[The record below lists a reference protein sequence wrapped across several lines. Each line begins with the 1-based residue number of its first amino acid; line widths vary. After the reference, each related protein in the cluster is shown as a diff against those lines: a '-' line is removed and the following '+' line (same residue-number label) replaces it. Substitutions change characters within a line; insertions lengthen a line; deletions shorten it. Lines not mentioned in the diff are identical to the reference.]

1 MRVTTNSNDSQM
13 LAQIQQLTSLQTRLQ
28 TQVSTGQR
36 IFQPE
41 DDPAAMGRV
50 LTLETEKNQISQF
63 ASNTSYALDLSQ
75 ASFSGLNEIK
85 KISDRAGELATS
97 GAGSLDPAAL
107 KTNATEVNQLI
118 EQGLQLAN
126 SQLRNNYLFAGTAV
140 DQPPFKETRDPT
152 TGDITSVSYV
162 GNDTQASV
170 QISAT
175 ASITPGS
182 SIDSNKALA
191 DFLNHLVQLRD
202 ALNTGVSTNVS
213 AVQPSLVTDEN
224 NLVSGL
230 SEYGAVQLR
239 IEINQSLQQDRLG
252 DVGKLISTETDVD
265 LPTTVTKLNQ
275 ASVAYQAALQS
286 TTKIMGMSLLDYLP
300 AT

>member
-1 MRVTTNSNDSQM
+1 MRITTNSNDSQM
-13 LAQIQQLTSLQTRLQ
+13 LAQIQNLISLQTRLQ

-41 DDPAAMGRV
+41 DDPAGMGRM
-50 LTLETEKNQISQF
+50 LALKTEQSQITQF
-63 ASNTSYALDLSQ
+63 ASNTSYALDVSQ

-85 KISDRAGELATS
+85 KISDRAGELSTL
-97 GAGSLDPAAL
+97 GAGDVNPDAL

-118 EQGLQLAN
+118 EQGVQLAN

-140 DQPPFKETRDPT
+140 DTPPFVATRDAS
-152 TGDITSVSYV
+152 GNITSVSYA
-162 GNDTQASV
+162 GNATQASV
-170 QISAT
+170 QISST
-175 ASITPGS
+175 ASIAPGS
-182 SIDSNKALA
+182 SGAANQELA

-202 ALNTGVSTNVS
+202 ALNTGVPTNVS
-213 AVQPSLVTDEN
+213 AVQPALVTDEN

-239 IEINQSLQQDRLG
+239 IEISQSQQQDRLS
-252 DVGKLISTETDVD
+252 DIDKLVSSETDVD

>member
-1 MRVTTNSNDSQM
+1 MRITTNSNDSQM
-13 LAQIQQLTSLQTRLQ
+13 LAQIQKLTSLQTRLQ

-50 LTLETEKNQISQF
+50 LALETEKGQITQF
-63 ASNTSYALDLSQ
+63 SSNTSYALDVSQ
-75 ASFSGLNEIK
+75 ASFSGLNDIK

-97 GAGSLDPAAL
+97 GAGALDPDSI
-107 KTNATEVNQLI
+107 KTNSVEVNQLI

-126 SQLRNNYLFAGTAV
+126 TQLRGNYLFAGTAV
-140 DQPPFKETRDPT
+140 DQPPFAATRDAS
-152 TGDITSVSYV
+152 GNITSIKYV
-162 GNDTQASV
+162 GNNTQAAV
-170 QISAT
+170 QISST
-175 ASITPGS
+175 ASIAPGS
-182 SIDSNKALA
+182 SGTANQGLA

-239 IEINQSLQQDRLG
+239 IEISQSQQQDRL
-252 DVGKLISTETDVD
+252 DDIDKLVSTETDVD
-265 LPTTVTKLNQ
+265 LPTTITKLNQ

-286 TTKIMGMSLLDYLP
+286 TTKIMGLSLLDYLP
-300 AT
+300 SS

>member
-50 LTLETEKNQISQF
+50 LALETEKGQITQF
-63 ASNTSYALDLSQ
+63 ASNTSYALDVSQ
-75 ASFSGLNEIK
+75 ASFSGLNDIK
-85 KISDRAGELATS
+85 KISDRAGEIATT
-97 GAGSLDPAAL
+97 GAGTLDPDSI

-126 SQLRNNYLFAGTAV
+126 TQLRNNYLFAGTAV
-140 DQPPFKETRDPT
+140 DAPPFVATRDAS
-152 TGDITSVSYV
+152 GNITSVSYA
-162 GNDTQASV
+162 GNNTQASV
-170 QISAT
+170 QISST
-175 ASITPGS
+175 ASIAPGS
-182 SIDSNKALA
+182 SGASNQGLA

-213 AVQPSLVTDEN
+213 AVQPSLVNDEN
-224 NLVSGL
+224 NIVNGL

-239 IEINQSLQQDRLG
+239 IEIAQSQQQDRL
-252 DVGKLISTETDVD
+252 DNIGKLVSTETDVD
-265 LPTTVTKLNQ
+265 LPTTITKLNQ

-300 AT
+300 AS

>member
-1 MRVTTNSNDSQM
+1 MRITTNSNDSQM
-13 LAQIQQLTSLQTRLQ
+13 LAQIQNLISLQTRLQ

-41 DDPAAMGRV
+41 DDPAGMGRV
-50 LTLETEKNQISQF
+50 LALKTEQSQITQF
-63 ASNTSYALDLSQ
+63 ASNTSYALDVSQ

-85 KISDRAGELATS
+85 KISDRAGELSTL
-97 GAGSLDPAAL
+97 GAGDLSPDAL

-118 EQGLQLAN
+118 EQGVQLAN

-140 DQPPFKETRDPT
+140 DTPPFVATRDAS
-152 TGDITSVSYV
+152 GNITSVSYA
-162 GNDTQASV
+162 GNATQASV
-170 QISAT
+170 QISST
-175 ASITPGS
+175 ASIAPGS
-182 SIDSNKALA
+182 SGAANQELA

-213 AVQPSLVTDEN
+213 AVQPALVTDEN

-239 IEINQSLQQDRLG
+239 IEISQSQQQDRLS
-252 DVGKLISTETDVD
+252 DIDKLVSSETDVD
-265 LPTTVTKLNQ
+265 LPTTITKLNQ

-300 AT
+300 AA

>member
-36 IFQPE
+36 IFEPE
-41 DDPAAMGRV
+41 DDPASMGRV
-50 LTLETEKNQISQF
+50 LALETEKSQNTQF
-63 ASNTSYALDLSQ
+63 ASNTSYALDVSN
-75 ASFSGLNEIK
+75 ASFSGLSDIK
-85 KISDRAGELATS
+85 KISDRAGELATT
-97 GAGSLDPAAL
+97 GAGDLDPDSI

-126 SQLRNNYLFAGTAV
+126 TQLRSNYLFAGTAV
-140 DQPPFKETRDPT
+140 DAPPFVATRDAN
-152 TGDITSVSYV
+152 GNITSVGYV
-162 GNDTQASV
+162 GNQTQASV
-170 QISAT
+170 QISNT

-182 SIDSNKALA
+182 SPAANQGLA

-213 AVQPSLVTDEN
+213 AVQPALVNDEN
-224 NLVSGL
+224 NIVSGL

-239 IEINQSLQQDRLG
+239 IEISQSQQQDRLN
-252 DVGKLISTETDVD
+252 DIDKLVSTETDVD
-265 LPTTVTKLNQ
+265 LPTTITKLNQ

-300 AT
+300 SS

>member
-1 MRVTTNSNDSQM
+1 MRVTTNSNDGQM
-13 LAQIQQLTSLQTRLQ
+13 LTQIQKLTSLQTRLQ

-50 LTLETEKNQISQF
+50 LALETEKNQITQF

-75 ASFSGLNEIK
+75 ASFSGLNNIK
-85 KISDRAGELATS
+85 KLSDRAGELATA
-97 GAGSLDPAAL
+97 GAGSLDPAAFP
-107 KTNATEVNQLI
+107 TDATEVNQLL
-118 EQGLQLAN
+118 EQGVQLAN
-126 SQLRNNYLFAGTAV
+126 AQLRNNYLFAGTAV
-140 DQPPFKETRDPT
+140 DTPPFVAARDANNN
-152 TGDITSVSYV
+152 ITSVSYV
-162 GNDTQASV
+162 GNMTQAAV
-170 QISAT
+170 QISST

-182 SIDSNKALA
+182 SGASNQALA

-202 ALNTGVSTNVS
+202 ALPTGVSTNVS
-213 AVQPSLVTDEN
+213 AVQPALVNDEN

-230 SEYGAVQLR
+230 SEYGAVQMR
-239 IEINQSLQQDRLG
+239 IEINQSLQQDRLQ

>member
-1 MRVTTNSNDSQM
+1 MRITTNSNDSQM
-13 LAQIQQLTSLQTRLQ
+13 LAQIQNLISLQTRLQ

-41 DDPAAMGRV
+41 DDPAGMGRV
-50 LTLETEKNQISQF
+50 LALKTEQSQITQF
-63 ASNTSYALDLSQ
+63 ASNTSYALDVSQ
-75 ASFSGLNEIK
+75 ASFSGLNAIK
-85 KISDRAGELATS
+85 KISDRAGELSTL
-97 GAGSLDPAAL
+97 GAGDLSPDAL

-118 EQGLQLAN
+118 EQGVQLAN
-126 SQLRNNYLFAGTAV
+126 TQLRNNYLFAGTAV
-140 DQPPFKETRDPT
+140 DTPPFVATRDAS
-152 TGDITSVSYV
+152 GNITSVSYA
-162 GNDTQASV
+162 GNTTQASV
-170 QISAT
+170 QISST
-175 ASITPGS
+175 ASIAPGS
-182 SIDSNKALA
+182 SGAANQELA

-213 AVQPSLVTDEN
+213 AVQPALVTDEN

-239 IEINQSLQQDRLG
+239 IEISQSQQQDRLN
-252 DVGKLISTETDVD
+252 DIDKLVSSETDVD
-265 LPTTVTKLNQ
+265 LPTTITKLNQ

>member
-41 DDPAAMGRV
+41 DDPASMGRV
-50 LTLETEKNQISQF
+50 LTLETERGQLTQF
-63 ASNTSYALDLSQ
+63 ASNTTYALDVSQ

-85 KISDRAGELATS
+85 KISDRAGELGTS
-97 GAGSLDPAAL
+97 GAGDLSPDAL

-118 EQGLQLAN
+118 EQGVQLAN

-140 DQPPFKETRDPT
+140 DTPPFVATRDA
-152 TGDITSVSYV
+152 GGNITSISYA
-162 GNDTQASV
+162 GNATPASV

-182 SIDSNKALA
+182 SPASNQQLC

-202 ALNTGVSTNVS
+202 ALNTGDSTNVS
-213 AVQPSLVTDEN
+213 AVQPALVDDEN

-230 SEYGAVQLR
+230 SEYGAVQMR
-239 IEINQSLQQDRLG
+239 IEISQQQQQDRMG
-252 DVGKLISTETDVD
+252 NIDKLVSGETDVD
-265 LPTTVTKLNQ
+265 LPTTITRLNQ

-286 TTKIMGMSLLDYLP
+286 TTKIMGLSLLNYLP
-300 AT
+300 AA

>member
-41 DDPAAMGRV
+41 DDPASMGRV
-50 LTLETEKNQISQF
+50 LTLETERGQLTQF
-63 ASNTSYALDLSQ
+63 ASNTTYALDVSQ

-85 KISDRAGELATS
+85 KISDRAGELGTS
-97 GAGSLDPAAL
+97 GAGDLSPDAL

-118 EQGLQLAN
+118 EQGVQLAN

-140 DQPPFKETRDPT
+140 DTPPFVATRDAD
-152 TGDITSVSYV
+152 GNITSVDYA
-162 GNDTQASV
+162 GNTTQAQV
-170 QISAT
+170 QISSTAT
-175 ASITPGS
+175 IAPGS
-182 SIDSNKALA
+182 SPATNQQLC
-191 DFLNHLVQLRD
+191 DFLNHLVGLRD
-202 ALNTGVSTNVS
+202 ALNTGDSTNVS
-213 AVQPSLVTDEN
+213 AAQPALVDDEN

-239 IEINQSLQQDRLG
+239 IQVSQQQQQDRMG
-252 DVGKLISTETDVD
+252 DIDKLVSGETDVD
-265 LPTTVTKLNQ
+265 LPTTITRLNQ

>member
-41 DDPAAMGRV
+41 DDPASMGRV
-50 LTLETEKNQISQF
+50 LTLETERGQLTQF
-63 ASNTSYALDLSQ
+63 ANNTTYALDVSQ

-85 KISDRAGELATS
+85 KISDRAGELGTS
-97 GAGSLDPAAL
+97 GAGDLSPAAL

-118 EQGLQLAN
+118 EQGVQLAN

-140 DQPPFKETRDPT
+140 DTPPFVATRDAD
-152 TGDITSVSYV
+152 GNITSVNYA
-162 GNDTQASV
+162 GNVTQASV
-170 QISAT
+170 QISST

-182 SIDSNKALA
+182 SPATNQQLC

-202 ALNTGVSTNVS
+202 ALNTGDSTNVS
-213 AVQPSLVTDEN
+213 AAQPALVDDEN

-239 IEINQSLQQDRLG
+239 IQISQQQQQDRMG
-252 DVGKLISTETDVD
+252 DIDKLVSSETDVD
-265 LPTTVTKLNQ
+265 LPTTITRLNQ

>member
-13 LAQIQQLTSLQTRLQ
+13 LAQIQNLISLQTRLQ

-41 DDPAAMGRV
+41 DDPAGMGRV
-50 LTLETEKNQISQF
+50 LALKTEQSQITQF
-63 ASNTSYALDLSQ
+63 ASNTSYALDVSQ

-85 KISDRAGELATS
+85 KISDRAGELSTL
-97 GAGSLDPAAL
+97 GAGDLSPDAL

-118 EQGLQLAN
+118 EQGVQLAN

-140 DQPPFKETRDPT
+140 DTPPFVATRDAS
-152 TGDITSVSYV
+152 GNISSVSYA
-162 GNDTQASV
+162 GNTTQASV
-170 QISAT
+170 QISST
-175 ASITPGS
+175 ASIAPGS
-182 SIDSNKALA
+182 SGAANQELA

-213 AVQPSLVTDEN
+213 AVQPALVTDEN

-239 IEINQSLQQDRLG
+239 IEISQSQQQDRLS
-252 DVGKLISTETDVD
+252 DIDKLVSSETDVD
-265 LPTTVTKLNQ
+265 LPTTITKLNQ

-300 AT
+300 AA

>member
-13 LAQIQQLTSLQTRLQ
+13 LAHIQQLTSLQTRLQ

-50 LTLETEKNQISQF
+50 LSLQTEKSAITQF

-75 ASFSGLNEIK
+75 ASFSGLNQIK
-85 KISDRAGELATS
+85 KLSDRAGELATS
-97 GAGSLDPAAL
+97 GAGSLDPTAL
-107 KTNATEVNQLI
+107 PTTATEVNQLI
-118 EQGLQLAN
+118 EQGVQLAN
-126 SQLRNNYLFAGTAV
+126 AQLRNNYLFAGTAV
-140 DQPPFKETRDPT
+140 DTPPFVATRDAS
-152 TGDITSVSYV
+152 GNITSVSYA
-162 GNDTQASV
+162 GNMTQAAV
-170 QISAT
+170 QISST

-182 SIDSNKALA
+182 SGASNQALA

-202 ALNTGVSTNVS
+202 ALNTGVPTNVS
-213 AVQPSLVTDEN
+213 AVQPSLTNDEN

-265 LPTTVTKLNQ
+265 LPTTITKLNQ

-300 AT
+300 AS